1 MGFLAYLFRSTAK
14 LDEEK
19 AAALM
24 VIGHCAGNTE
34 DTMNVRR
41 FPIARPTLLVVS
53 GVLAPTVGLAQQSTT
68 PVRLGVAYIADQ
80 ALTGRYHLTGAENAV
95 ETCGGVGLVQIVEIP
110 YTSETDGVDK
120 IAAHMDSGTVDIIL
134 GPTESGV
141 FERARRRGLAS
152 DAAAVPVISS
162 LVATEIPQ
170 NKEGWFFHLNVDV
183 AQRSN
188 AMANLL
194 RKRTI
199 SSVSVIYEDS
209 EFGEGAQA
217 ALRRALE
224 REPAVSTYRAYP
236 FTDLKEAQAA
246 MHDIIR
252 ERPEAVGVLAQRW
265 HISSLAQSPTV
276 QNYRGIP
283 YRPIVFSIIDV
294 QLIAAQLEKENVYFV
309 SVTEKPDTVGGTALA
324 DGGPAVDDIE
334 GLSYDATC
342 LVLSVLKG
350 MPEGP
355 LDHTEFRDR
364 FAAVLLSGPGRPG
377 GKTNMAFAGFANTA
391 PPLIYQLKDGRFTNV
406 PTDQI
411 VNLWTKSW
419 QKHALIVGRFW
430 YWPHMIVFL
439 IASITIGMTF
449 LDVRRWYGG
458 RAKPI
463 LTNAKFWLLGAATA
477 SLSVALYGY
486 MVYAGHV
493 KYDNLATALVIAV
506 APTALLRTTFFET
519 EAGKQIGLQALYE
532 RFIAWVNDGLMI
544 SRFKK
549 FGPYL
554 NVLMYNNSQRFM
566 REKLEKLYG
575 HAKTPERRQQLLDR
589 LDADLEAAESLEQQR
604 MVYAERL
611 LSRYTWPELVELG
624 CVPRQYG
631 DESNL
636 QDPELNVR
644 NAVEAFL
651 RERVGSDELHRY
663 IKRRLQTAAERT
675 RTHYEHTREE
685 FGGERSTLNLQ
696 LSFLAMALAYELDD
710 EGVGRLI
717 AEVRNQPPRIG
728 RYLVELGVDPN
739 EINEALRL
747 QGENEDGTP
756 SPLGEILVARGACDA
771 AILGQALA
779 KQQ

>member
-1 MGFLAYLFRSTAK
+1 MS
-14 LDEEK
+14 
-19 AAALM
+19 
-24 VIGHCAGNTE
+24 
-34 DTMNVRR
+34 VRR
-41 FPIARPTLLVVS
+41 FPIARLTLLLVS
-53 GVLAPTVGLAQQSTT
+53 GVLAPAVGLAQQSTT

-110 YTSETDGVDK
+110 YTNEIDGVEK

-141 FERARRRGLAS
+141 FERARRRGLGP
-152 DAAAVPVISS
+152 DAAALPVISS
-162 LVATEIPQ
+162 LVATEILQ
-170 NKEGWFFHLNVDV
+170 NDESWFFHLNVDV

-209 EFGEGAQA
+209 EFGEGAEA
-217 ALRRALE
+217 AFRRAME

-252 ERPEAVGVLAQRW
+252 ERPEAVGVMAQRW

-283 YRPIVFSIIDV
+283 YRPMVFSIIDV
-294 QLIAAQLEKENVYFV
+294 QLIAEQLEKENVYFV
-309 SVTEKPDTVGGTALA
+309 SVTPKPDSVGGT
-324 DGGPAVDDIE
+324 AVDDIE

-342 LVLSVLKG
+342 LVLGVLEDMLED

-355 LDHTEFRDR
+355 FDHTEFRDR
-364 FAAVLLSGPGRPG
+364 FAAVLSSGPGSPG
-377 GKTNMAFAGFANTA
+377 AKTNMAFAGFANTA

-430 YWPHMIVFL
+430 YWPHTIVLL

-463 LTNAKFWLLGAATA
+463 LTNVKFWLLGAVTA

-554 NVLMYNNSQRFM
+554 NVLVYNNSQRFM
-566 REKLEKLYG
+566 QEKLEKLYG
-575 HAKTPERRQQLLDR
+575 HAKTPERRQQLLER
-589 LDADLEAAESLEQQR
+589 LEADLEAAESLEQKR
-604 MVYAERL
+604 MVYADRL
-611 LSRYTWPELVELG
+611 LRRYTWAELVELG
-624 CVPRQYG
+624 CVPRQYS
-631 DESNL
+631 DESKV

-644 NAVEAFL
+644 NAVEAFM
-651 RERVGSDELHRY
+651 RERIGSDELNRY
-663 IKRRLQTAAERT
+663 IQRRLQNTAQRT
-675 RTHYEHTREE
+675 RTHYERTREE

-696 LSFLAMALAYELDD
+696 LSFLAMALTYELDD
-710 EGVGRLI
+710 DGIGQLI
-717 AEVRNQPPRIG
+717 AEVRGQPSRIG
-728 RYLVELGVDPN
+728 HYLIELGVDPN
-739 EINEALRL
+739 EIKEALRL
-747 QGENEDGTP
+747 QDENEEGTP
-756 SPLGEILVARGACDA
+756 TSLGEILIERGALNA